1 MRRHR
6 DAMVLWTDNVGYNS
20 SRPVDPSFMR
30 RMDFVI
36 DSYELPKER
45 ALDRIRLNTG
55 FDDDQLLEEMYQV
68 WEAIRK
74 YCKDRDITEG
84 DISIVELERWVQ
96 LVMIEGESAIT
107 ETCRE
112 AVVSK
117 ACSDPDTLQEIMD
130 GCVAATMASLTT
142 SI

>member
-1 MRRHR
+1 M
-6 DAMVLWTDNVGYNS
+6 
-20 SRPVDPSFMR
+20 
-30 RMDFVI
+30 I

-45 ALDRIRLNTG
+45 AISRIKLNTG
-55 FDDDQLLEEMYQV
+55 FDDDQLLDEMYQV

-96 LVMIEGESAIT
+96 LVMIEGESAIA

-117 ACSDPDTLQEIMD
+117 ASSDPETLQEIMD
-130 GCVAATMASLTT
+130 GCVAATMAAVTAT
-142 SI
+142 I

>member
-1 MRRHR
+1 MSG
-6 DAMVLWTDNVGYNS
+6 TI
-20 SRPVDPSFMR
+20 

-45 ALDRIRLNTG
+45 ALERIKLNTG
-55 FDDDQLLEEMYQV
+55 FDDDQLLDEMYQV
-68 WEAIRK
+68 WEAIKK

-107 ETCRE
+107 DTCRE

-117 ACSDPDTLQEIMD
+117 ACSDPETLQEIMD
-130 GCVAATMASLTT
+130 DCVATTMAALTT